1 MTLKDH
7 LWFLAFLVL
16 SAMTLYHA
24 EELGRVTRL
33 LIPMG
38 IIAYWINKWRR
49 LRSTGGERRR
59 H

>member
-49 LRSTGGERRR
+49 LR
-59 H
+59 